1 MERKIL
7 DMDPVEI
14 KEIYRERAGEIEMT
28 KKYNEQLEKIQL
40 IREKLENMLFTETEK
55 TTLRKLC
62 EEYLKLSE
70 IDSEQCFIYGYAL
83 AVRITSEAFLQDK
96 KNTSE

>member
-7 DMDPVEI
+7 DMEPAEI
-14 KEIYRERAGEIEMT
+14 KEIYRERAGEVEMT
-28 KKYNEQLEKIQL
+28 QKYNEQLEKIKL
-40 IREKLENMLFTETEK
+40 IRESLENKLFTETEK
-55 TTLRKLC
+55 ATLRKLC

-83 AVRITSEAFLQDK
+83 ATRITSEAFLKDK
-96 KNTSE
+96 KNTSD